1 MKDSLSLITN
11 LEYLSQYL
19 EYIKF
24 EKRLAQLTVNNYQ
37 RDIKELLKK
46 INKDLSLFQHED
58 IRGAVAQMH
67 AQGLSG
73 TSISRR
79 L

>member
-1 MKDSLSLITN
+1 MHKLFMKDSLSLMTN
-11 LEYLSQYL
+11 LEYLSQYI

-46 INKDLSLFQHED
+46 INKD
-58 IRGAVAQMH
+58 
-67 AQGLSG
+67 
-73 TSISRR
+73 
-79 L
+79 